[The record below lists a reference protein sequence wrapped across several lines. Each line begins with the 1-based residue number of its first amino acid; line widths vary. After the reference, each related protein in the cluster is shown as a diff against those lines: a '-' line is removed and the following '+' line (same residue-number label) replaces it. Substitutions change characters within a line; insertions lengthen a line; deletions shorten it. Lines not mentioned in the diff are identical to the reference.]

1 MFDLSHY
8 DLRYSV
14 MIINYQNGPTLNTK
28 RENAKKIKGFL
39 IEPSFLILDRQ
50 NLRNLNLILKDKSRR
65 NIEPDQF
72 QLKSRIFYNYP
83 LYDHENGTNYDI
95 CLVKTPA
102 NEFGIHEDLSSRFD
116 SIPCLPKNT
125 DLEQVCHI

>member
-1 MFDLSHY
+1 MGRKY
-8 DLRYSV
+8 
-14 MIINYQNGPTLNTK
+14 
-28 RENAKKIKGFL
+28 KGFL
-39 IEPSFLILDRQ
+39 IKPSFLILNRR

-83 LYDHENGTNYDI
+83 FYDHANGTNYDI
-95 CLVKTPA
+95 CLVKTPT

-116 SIPCLPKNT
+116 YIPCLPKNT
-125 DLEQVCHI
+125 DLEQVCHIRSVRYHMCHIL